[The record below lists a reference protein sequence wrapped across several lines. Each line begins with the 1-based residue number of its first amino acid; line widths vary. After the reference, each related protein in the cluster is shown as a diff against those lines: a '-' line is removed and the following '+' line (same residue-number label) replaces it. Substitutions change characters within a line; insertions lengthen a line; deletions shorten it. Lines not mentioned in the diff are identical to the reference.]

1 MYEYRKPISRVI
13 LTSVIT
19 VLVIATSILP
29 LTQRNAKA
37 FSLLDAF
44 KNLFKKI
51 YLHHNN
57 NHLQDPY
64 LLLTTLVLH
73 QENVTNHYGIMSII
87 RLDYK

>member
-37 FSLLDAF
+37 F
-44 KNLFKKI
+44 
-51 YLHHNN
+51 
-57 NHLQDPY
+57 
-64 LLLTTLVLH
+64 
-73 QENVTNHYGIMSII
+73 
-87 RLDYK
+87 